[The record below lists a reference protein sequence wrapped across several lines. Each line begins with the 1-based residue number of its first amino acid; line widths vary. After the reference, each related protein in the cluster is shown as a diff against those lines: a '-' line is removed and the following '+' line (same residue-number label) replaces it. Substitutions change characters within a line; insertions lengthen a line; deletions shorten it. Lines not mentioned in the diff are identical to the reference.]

1 MWHRDAGARNHR
13 NPLTERAFLKIAPP
27 AAEKRAMRR
36 PRLLSFAPFL
46 LAAALPLACGKDKRS
61 NGNGDGGI
69 VAKTPA
75 PHGESVRVLVLSPTT
90 QSAITTVK
98 ATIDLA
104 GVALGGATAV
114 RWSGPGGSG
123 TADGTAQWSAK
134 AIPLVPGDNKIVL
147 KADAP
152 AGAGGSITDTTILV
166 KRNTFLG
173 VHGRPA
179 VSPEAGFVGDPTDVI
194 ATVALDMTGDADP
207 ASLVVARTD
216 AHGDLVM
223 AAQMFDDGDFAHSG
237 DEIPGD
243 GVYAGRFSISK
254 AQVGQLTL
262 SVQAKDKTGAATEAA
277 EMGNIDFV
285 AHMTDAEYMGAAAL
299 ANDMQHA
306 MDGKMTSGL
315 TAAYGAALDVANQDP
330 NVAASGVSH
339 EGSGAW
345 AVTNS
350 GVIVA
355 AGNPHDDERG
365 GVEVGNHVLWAGS
378 PYAAELGDAD
388 EAKEAAAA
396 LAASACP
403 AYDPLAMAGAAGTA
417 AYLDDAVT
425 LDKLR
430 GMTKAGVIVLT
441 THGTTFDETYAG
453 TPVLDVHEFLATGE
467 VVTPE
472 AREKWEL
479 NLKTHRMAIGPAG
492 ADGKQRF
499 LVSAKYIR
507 SLGRFPGSLVY
518 AGACRSY
525 YLGELAAA
533 FIEGGA
539 AAYLGYTDMVKKSFA
554 YSTGKALF
562 QCLLTG
568 QHAGGGAA
576 QVADCFDPTKDD
588 GGSTDARGV
597 KFSDGKLVD
606 AKHRPASLRLLGR
619 GDLTL
624 ASVVGLAN
632 GGFEEIDEANPA
644 NGAPLA
650 WRRAGDARAMSALGG
665 YVPSEGARMGLIST
679 GLGFSQSNGELAQ
692 TFCIPPGAKTLSYDW
707 NFISAEFKSYCGNPK
722 YQDNLKVTLEPRGG
736 EPAVVQA
743 VKIDDLCATVGDSKF
758 KVPDVGYMDGDM
770 MTYATG
776 WARLAPF
783 DVSAYA
789 GTNKPVTLRFALAD
803 VGDSIY
809 DTVVLLDGLK
819 LE

>member
-1 MWHRDAGARNHR
+1 
-13 NPLTERAFLKIAPP
+13 
-27 AAEKRAMRR
+27 MRR
-36 PRLLSFAPFL
+36 PRPLTLASLL
-46 LAAALPLACGKDKRS
+46 LAGALPLACGKANKPATSSDP
-61 NGNGDGGI
+61 DGGV
-69 VAKTPA
+69 VAHTPA
-75 PHGESVRVLVLSPTT
+75 PHGESVRVLVLAPTS

-98 ATIDLA
+98 ATIDLS
-104 GVALGGATAV
+104 GIALGGATAV
-114 RWSGPGGSG
+114 HWSGPGGSG
-123 TADGTAQWSAK
+123 TADGAAQWSVK
-134 AIPLVPGDNKIVL
+134 AIPLVAGNNKIVL

-152 AGAGGSITDTTILV
+152 SGAGGAITETTIVV
-166 KRNTFLG
+166 KRNAFLG

-179 VSPEAGFVGDPTDVI
+179 VSPEAAFIGDSTDVI

-207 ASLVVARTD
+207 ASLVVARSD
-216 AHGDLVM
+216 SHGNFT
-223 AAQMFDDGDFAHSG
+223 AAANMFDDGDFAHSG

-262 SVQAKDKTGAATEAA
+262 AVQAMDKQGVAMEAA
-277 EMGNIDFV
+277 EMGNVDFV
-285 AHMTDAEYMGAAAL
+285 AHLTDAEYTGAAAL

-306 MDGKMTSGL
+306 MDSQMTSGL
-315 TAAYGAALDVANQDP
+315 SAGYNAALDVAKQDP

-345 AVTNS
+345 AVTS
-350 GVIVA
+350 GGVIVA
-355 AGNPHDDERG
+355 AGDPHADERG
-365 GVEVGNHVLWAGS
+365 GVEVGNHVLWGGS
-378 PYAAELGDAD
+378 PYATALGDAD
-388 EAKEAAAA
+388 EAKAAAGA

-403 AYDPLAMAGAAGTA
+403 AYDPLAGAGG
-417 AYLDDAVT
+417 AYLDEGVT

-430 GMTKAGVIVLT
+430 GMTKAGIIVLT
-441 THGTTFDETYAG
+441 THGTTFDETYAE
-453 TPVLDVHEFLATGE
+453 TPALDVHEFLATGE

-479 NLKTHRMAIGPAG
+479 NLKTHRMAIGAAG

-518 AGACRSY
+518 VGACRSY
-525 YLGELAAA
+525 YIGELAAA
-533 FIEGGA
+533 FLEGGA
-539 AAYLGYTDMVKKSFA
+539 AAYLGYTDMVKSAFA
-554 YSTGKALF
+554 YDMGKALF

-568 QHAGGGAA
+568 QHPGGGAA
-576 QVADCFDPTKDD
+576 QIADCFDPTKDD

-597 KFSDGKLVD
+597 RFSDGVLVD

-624 ASVVGLAN
+624 AGVVGLAN

-644 NGAPLA
+644 NGAPMA
-650 WRRAGDARAMSALGG
+650 WRRGGDSRAMSALGG
-665 YVPSEGARMGLIST
+665 YAPSEGARMGLIST
-679 GLGFSQSNGELAQ
+679 GLGFTQSNGELAQ
-692 TFCIPPGAKTLSYDW
+692 TFCIPAGAKTLSYDW

-743 VKIDDLCATVGDSKF
+743 VKIDDLCATVGESKF
-758 KVPDVGYMDGDM
+758 TVPDVGYMDDDKA
-770 MTYATG
+770 TFATG

-783 DVSAYA
+783 DVSAFA

-819 LE
+819 IE